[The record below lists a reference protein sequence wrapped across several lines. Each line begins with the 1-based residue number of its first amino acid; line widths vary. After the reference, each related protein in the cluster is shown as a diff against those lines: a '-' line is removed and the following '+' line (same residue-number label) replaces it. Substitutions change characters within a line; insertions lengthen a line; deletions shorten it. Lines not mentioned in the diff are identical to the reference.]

1 MLELYHANHSTCSQ
15 KVRLCMAEKGL
26 NFKSHLIDLGAKGQL
41 DPEYMKINP
50 NGVVPS
56 LVHDNLVIIDS
67 SVICEYLDEV
77 FPENPLTPDNAYD
90 RARMRKWMRYIEEVP
105 TAAVRFPSF
114 NMAFLP
120 RFDGLDEESF
130 IKDLISHNKLV
141 TIFLISGI
149 KLEGT
154 ITSSD
159 ATTLTLKGS
168 NNIQL
173 VYKHAVSTI
182 LPV

>member
-1 MLELYHANHSTCSQ
+1 MLDTTKEHMT
-15 KVRLCMAEKGL
+15 
-26 NFKSHLIDLGAKGQL
+26 D
-41 DPEYMKINP
+41 
-50 NGVVPS
+50 
-56 LVHDNLVIIDS
+56 
-67 SVICEYLDEV
+67 
-77 FPENPLTPDNAYD
+77 
-90 RARMRKWMRYIEEVP
+90 
-105 TAAVRFPSF
+105 
-114 NMAFLP
+114 
-120 RFDGLDEESF
+120 LDEENF

-159 ATTLTLKGS
+159 TNTLTLKGS

-173 VYKHAVSTI
+173 VYKHAISTI

>member
-1 MLELYHANHSTCSQ
+1 MLDTTKEHMT
-15 KVRLCMAEKGL
+15 E
-26 NFKSHLIDLGAKGQL
+26 
-41 DPEYMKINP
+41 
-50 NGVVPS
+50 
-56 LVHDNLVIIDS
+56 
-67 SVICEYLDEV
+67 
-77 FPENPLTPDNAYD
+77 
-90 RARMRKWMRYIEEVP
+90 
-105 TAAVRFPSF
+105 
-114 NMAFLP
+114 
-120 RFDGLDEESF
+120 LDEENF
-130 IKDLISHNKLV
+130 IKDLIAHSKLV

-159 ATTLTLKGS
+159 TNTLTLKGS

>member
-1 MLELYHANHSTCSQ
+1 MLDTTKEHMT
-15 KVRLCMAEKGL
+15 
-26 NFKSHLIDLGAKGQL
+26 D
-41 DPEYMKINP
+41 
-50 NGVVPS
+50 
-56 LVHDNLVIIDS
+56 
-67 SVICEYLDEV
+67 
-77 FPENPLTPDNAYD
+77 
-90 RARMRKWMRYIEEVP
+90 
-105 TAAVRFPSF
+105 
-114 NMAFLP
+114 
-120 RFDGLDEESF
+120 LDEENF

-159 ATTLTLKGS
+159 TNTLTLKGS

-173 VYKHAVSTI
+173 VYKNAVSTI

>member
-1 MLELYHANHSTCSQ
+1 MLDTTKEHMT
-15 KVRLCMAEKGL
+15 E
-26 NFKSHLIDLGAKGQL
+26 
-41 DPEYMKINP
+41 
-50 NGVVPS
+50 
-56 LVHDNLVIIDS
+56 
-67 SVICEYLDEV
+67 
-77 FPENPLTPDNAYD
+77 
-90 RARMRKWMRYIEEVP
+90 
-105 TAAVRFPSF
+105 
-114 NMAFLP
+114 
-120 RFDGLDEESF
+120 LDEENF
-130 IKDLISHNKLV
+130 IKDLISHSKLV

-159 ATTLTLKGS
+159 SNTLTLKGS